1 MSTTINTMTHELA
14 PHHAFRS
21 SDKFETPSFPLP
33 RIPSRQ
39 HQRLDEGTKLAIY
52 IAGSRA
58 HQHFLQPMGMTAFQ
72 VGVTGRRNVEDRIE
86 DKRHRH
92 YGSTLMDPREP
103 DAGSH
108 CLRWGHDICLIKIW
122 NKMLQGVTIPPGLSI
137 VDGVIEVR
145 LFPGI
150 TTEEA
155 DKRISRMLAPRSVNR
170 YLATPDGQK
179 RMEQAG
185 YDPNHRLT
193 TAYTDIG
200 REPRYSLAEEIY
212 LIRPKWEMQG
222 RLNTVAEALSG
233 YIANLQ

>member
-1 MSTTINTMTHELA
+1 MSTNINAIPHEPTPL
-14 PHHAFRS
+14 HAYRS
-21 SDKFETPSFPLP
+21 SDKSGNASFPLP

-86 DKRHRH
+86 DKRYRR
-92 YGSTLMDPREP
+92 YGSILMDPRAP

-122 NKMLQGVTIPPGLSI
+122 NKMLQGVTIPPGLA
-137 VDGVIEVR
+137 VTDGVIEVR
-145 LFPGI
+145 LSPGI

-155 DKRISRMLAPRSVNR
+155 DKRVSRMLEPRSVNR

-179 RMEQAG
+179 RMQQAG

-212 LIRPKWEMQG
+212 LIRPKREMQG
-222 RLNTVAEALSG
+222 LLDAVAEALKG
-233 YIANLQ
+233 RIQIK